1 MRKHILLSNDDGY
14 NARGIEVLYEAL
26 SEIAEVT
33 VEAPE
38 TNQSGASNS

>member
-26 SEIAEVT
+26 TEIADMT
-33 VEAPE
+33 VVAPRLI
-38 TNQSGASNS
+38 TVGLRTH